1 MTTTPNRLLTFVTGG
16 SLLKRTLLSV
26 TGFGL
31 GSLLIAGLL
40 SMVFVG
46 VAESVLPASSD
57 QDAQPA
63 EIAPPTAAAADPAA
77 PEALADRR
85 RDRAKSRRGASRPSL
100 PTKTPSNVGERPL

>member
-1 MTTTPNRLLTFVTGG
+1 MTTTLHRLLTFVTRG

-57 QDAQPA
+57 QGAQPA
-63 EIAPPTAAAADPAA
+63 DVDPPAAAAAGTAA

-100 PTKTPSNVGERPL
+100 PTTTPPNVGDRPL